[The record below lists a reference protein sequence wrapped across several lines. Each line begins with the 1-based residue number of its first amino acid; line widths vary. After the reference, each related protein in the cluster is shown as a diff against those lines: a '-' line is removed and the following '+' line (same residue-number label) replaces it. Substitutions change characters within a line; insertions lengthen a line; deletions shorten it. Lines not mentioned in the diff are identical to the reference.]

1 MDGLLVLLA
10 IAFAGLVLLGV
21 PVALVRQGSLQR
33 QIRDLQK
40 DLGMLAQELRD
51 LKREGLRPAKTPATE
66 LVSEPE
72 APQTTTSEP
81 VTARATPARVQPAA
95 AASVQDK
102 AARSSVPPVARRPVS
117 AAPTEPKA
125 FVFTEGKMEAQSR
138 IGSRSIGSW
147 RLRRPHLGLRVF
159 SWFNTGSSMVC

>member
-51 LKREGLRPAKTPATE
+51 L
-66 LVSEPE
+66 
-72 APQTTTSEP
+72 
-81 VTARATPARVQPAA
+81 
-95 AASVQDK
+95 
-102 AARSSVPPVARRPVS
+102 
-117 AAPTEPKA
+117 
-125 FVFTEGKMEAQSR
+125 
-138 IGSRSIGSW
+138 
-147 RLRRPHLGLRVF
+147 
-159 SWFNTGSSMVC
+159 